1 MKKNLFLMLTLL
13 LTLGLTGCA
22 DTAKKSSSTVTND
35 LSAGDFTLE
44 LNGSSD
50 DNTAG
55 PLQTVYFDFDSS
67 VLSSSTKS
75 ALEQNAEWLKLAKQ
89 VDIEIEGHADE
100 RGGIQYN
107 LALGERRAKSVK
119 DYLVAL
125 GVDAGRVSIVSY
137 GKERPV
143 AFGHSEE
150 DWARNRRAN
159 FVIRAK

>member
-1 MKKNLFLMLTLL
+1 MKKTFFLMLTLM
-13 LTLGLTGCA
+13 LTFGITSCA
-22 DTAKKSSSTVTND
+22 DNAKKSSQTVTKAVD
-35 LSAGDFTLE
+35 GDFELE

-50 DNTAG
+50 ENTAG
-55 PLQTVYFDFDSS
+55 PLQTVYFDFDSAALTS
-67 VLSSSTKS
+67 ASKS
-75 ALEQNAEWLKLAKQ
+75 ALEQNAGWLKLAKQ
-89 VDIEIEGHADE
+89 VDIEIEGHCDE

-119 DYLVAL
+119 DFLTAL

-150 DWARNRRAN
+150 DWSRNRRAN